1 MKYIDYLVFIMG
13 LTAGTFT
20 FFISTDEPTFPLF
33 AGFAFT
39 LVMYSSMNI
48 NERSR
53 SEIGQ

>member
-20 FFISTDEPTFPLF
+20 FFISTGEPTFPLF

-53 SEIGQ
+53 SE

>member
-1 MKYIDYLVFIMG
+1 MKYIDYLVFIMS

-33 AGFAFT
+33 AGFGFT

-53 SEIGQ
+53 SE